1 VPAPMSEPPET
12 IRGVSEA
19 RQERPPRRWDTARV
33 ETFSDAVFAIA
44 ITLLV
49 LEIKVV
55 PSEFEH
61 LRKAL
66 AHEWPQYLAYV
77 TSFLTI
83 GSVWVAHHN
92 LYGRLRSIDAPMMRL
107 NLLLLMATAFLPFP
121 TGLLAE
127 TLRATDEASR
137 TAVGLYGLTALVID
151 VLLEASVRH
160 AARHPELARSDPSET
175 PTPPLPEARSWRPS
189 PSVVAYALA
198 TLAGI
203 FVFPKLAAAA
213 YLAVAVRGLVM
224 LHSDTGV
231 SFRLL
236 RAR

>member
-1 VPAPMSEPPET
+1 V
-12 IRGVSEA
+12 EA
-19 RQERPPRRWDTARV
+19 
-33 ETFSDAVFAIA
+33 FSDGVFAIA

-61 LRKAL
+61 LGKAL

-92 LYGRLRSIDAPMMRL
+92 LYGRLRCIDAPMMRL

-137 TAVGLYGLTALVID
+137 TAVGLYGLTVLVID
-151 VLLEASVRH
+151 VLLQASVRR
-160 AARHPELARSDPSET
+160 AARHPELARSQPSEF
-175 PTPPLPEARSWRPS
+175 PEPPLPVARSWPPS
-189 PSVVAYALA
+189 PSVIVYALA
-198 TLAGI
+198 ILAGI
-203 FVFPKLAAAA
+203 FVFPKIAAAA

-231 SFRLL
+231 SIRLL

>member
-1 VPAPMSEPPET
+1 
-12 IRGVSEA
+12 
-19 RQERPPRRWDTARV
+19 V
-33 ETFSDAVFAIA
+33 EGFSDAVFAIA

-55 PSEFEH
+55 PSELEH
-61 LRKAL
+61 LGKAL

-92 LYGRLRSIDAPMMRL
+92 LYGRLQCIDAPMMRL

-137 TAVGLYGLTALVID
+137 TAVALYGLTALVID
-151 VLLEASVRH
+151 MLLEASERH
-160 AARHPELARSDPSET
+160 AARHPELARSDSSQTPSA
-175 PTPPLPEARSWRPS
+175 PLPEPSSWRPS
-189 PSVVAYALA
+189 PSVAVYVLA
-198 TLAGI
+198 ILLGI

-213 YLAVAVRGLVM
+213 YLAIAVRGLVM
-224 LHSDTGV
+224 LHTDTGV
-231 SFRLL
+231 SFRPL
-236 RAR
+236 RVR

>member
-1 VPAPMSEPPET
+1 
-12 IRGVSEA
+12 VSEA
-19 RQERPPRRWDTARV
+19 RHDSPPRRWNTGRV

-55 PSEFEH
+55 PAEFEH

-92 LYGRLRSIDAPMMRL
+92 LYGRLRCIDAPMMRL

-127 TLRATDEASR
+127 TLRSTDEASR
-137 TAVGLYGLTALVID
+137 TAVGLYGLSALVID
-151 VLLEASVRH
+151 MLLEASVRH
-160 AARHPELARSDPSET
+160 AGRHPELARSQPSDT
-175 PTPPLPEARSWRPS
+175 PTGPLSEPRSWRPS
-189 PSVVAYALA
+189 PSVVVYALA
-198 TLAGI
+198 ILVGI
-203 FVFPKLAAAA
+203 FVVPKLAAAA
-213 YLAVAVRGLVM
+213 YLAVAVRGLVV

>member
-1 VPAPMSEPPET
+1 M
-12 IRGVSEA
+12 SEA
-19 RQERPPRRWDTARV
+19 RHDHPARLWDTARV
-33 ETFSDAVFAIA
+33 EAFSDAVFAIA

-55 PSEFEH
+55 PSEFDH

-92 LYGRLRSIDAPMMRL
+92 LYGRLRCIDAPMMRL
-107 NLLLLMATAFLPFP
+107 NLLLLMTTAFLPFP

-127 TLRATDEASR
+127 TLRSTDEASR
-137 TAVGLYGLTALVID
+137 TAVGLYGLTAIVID
-151 VLLEASVRH
+151 MLLEASVRH
-160 AARHPELARSDPSET
+160 AARHPELTRSQPPET
-175 PTPPLPEARSWRPS
+175 PAPRLSEARGWWPS
-189 PSVVAYALA
+189 PSVVVYGLA
-198 TLAGI
+198 ILAGI
-203 FVFPKLAAAA
+203 LVFPKLAAAA
-213 YLAVAVRGLVM
+213 YLAVAIRSLVM

-231 SFRLL
+231 SFRLFT
-236 RAR
+236 AR

>member
-1 VPAPMSEPPET
+1 
-12 IRGVSEA
+12 VSEA
-19 RQERPPRRWDTARV
+19 GHEPPTRQWDTARV
-33 ETFSDAVFAIA
+33 EAFSDGVFAIA

-49 LEIKVV
+49 LEIKVS

-66 AHEWPQYLAYV
+66 AHEWPQFLAYV

-92 LYGRLRSIDAPMMRL
+92 LYGRLRCIDAPMMRL

-137 TAVGLYGLTALVID
+137 TAVGLYGVSVLVID
-151 VLLEASVRH
+151 RLLDASVRH
-160 AARHPELARSDPSET
+160 AAQHPELAR
-175 PTPPLPEARSWRPS
+175 PTAPLLEARSWRPS

-198 TLAGI
+198 ILAGI
-203 FVFPKLAAAA
+203 FLFPKLAAGA

-236 RAR
+236 RTR

>member
-1 VPAPMSEPPET
+1 
-12 IRGVSEA
+12 VSED
-19 RQERPPRRWDTARV
+19 RHERAPRLWDTDRV
-33 ETFSDAVFAIA
+33 EAFSDAVLAIA

-55 PSEFEH
+55 PSELEH

-66 AHEWPQYLAYV
+66 AHEWPQYLAYA

-92 LYGRLRSIDAPMMRL
+92 LYGRLRCVDATMMRL

-127 TLRATDEASR
+127 TLRASDEASR
-137 TAVGLYGLTALVID
+137 TAVGLYGATVLVID
-151 VLLEASVRH
+151 MLLNASARH
-160 AARHPELARSDPSET
+160 AARHPELARSQPSAT
-175 PTPPLPEARSWRPS
+175 PALPEPRSWRPS
-189 PSVVAYALA
+189 LSVVVYAIAILV
-198 TLAGI
+198 GI

-213 YLAVAVRGLVM
+213 YLAVAVRSLVM
-224 LHSDTGV
+224 LNSDSGL
-231 SFRLL
+231 SPRLWT
-236 RAR
+236 ARSPP

>member
-1 VPAPMSEPPET
+1 VNNVAANHS
-12 IRGVSEA
+12 
-19 RQERPPRRWDTARV
+19 PRRWDTARV
-33 ETFSDAVFAIA
+33 EAFSDAVFAIA

-61 LRKAL
+61 LKKAL

-83 GSVWVAHHN
+83 GTVWVAHHN
-92 LYGRLRSIDAPMMRL
+92 LYGRLQCIDAPMMRL

-127 TLRATDEASR
+127 TLRSTDEASR
-137 TAVGLYGLTALVID
+137 TAVGLYGLTVLVID
-151 VLLEASVRH
+151 MLLEASVRH
-160 AARHPELARSDPSET
+160 AARHPELARVDITEGPA
-175 PTPPLPEARSWRPS
+175 PPLSEARSWRPS
-189 PSVVAYALA
+189 PSAVVYALA
-198 TLAGI
+198 ILVGI

-231 SFRLL
+231 SLRVL
-236 RAR
+236 RARGG

>member
-1 VPAPMSEPPET
+1 MD
-12 IRGVSEA
+12 EA
-19 RQERPPRRWDTARV
+19 RHQHPPGLWDTGRV
-33 ETFSDAVFAIA
+33 EAFSDGVLAIA

-55 PSEFEH
+55 PSELEH

-66 AHEWPQYLAYV
+66 AHEWPQYLAYA

-92 LYGRLRSIDAPMMRL
+92 LYGRLRCVDATMMRL

-127 TLRATDEASR
+127 TLRASDEASR
-137 TAVGLYGLTALVID
+137 TAVGLYGATVLVID
-151 VLLEASVRH
+151 MLLDASVRH
-160 AARHPELARSDPSET
+160 AARHPELARSQP
-175 PTPPLPEARSWRPS
+175 PQKATPPPPGRRSWRPS
-189 PSVVAYALA
+189 LSVVVYAIA
-198 TLAGI
+198 IIVGI

-213 YLAVAVRGLVM
+213 YLAVAVRSLVM
-224 LHSDTGV
+224 LNSDSGV
-231 SFRLL
+231 SLRLWT
-236 RAR
+236 AR

>member
-1 VPAPMSEPPET
+1 MSEA
-12 IRGVSEA
+12 SH
-19 RQERPPRRWDTARV
+19 ERPPRLWDTARV
-33 ETFSDAVFAIA
+33 EAFSDAVFAIA

-55 PSEFEH
+55 PAEFEH
-61 LRKAL
+61 LGKAL

-92 LYGRLRSIDAPMMRL
+92 LYGRLRCVDATMMRL
-107 NLLLLMATAFLPFP
+107 NLLLLMVTAFLPFP

-127 TLRATDEASR
+127 TLRSTDEASR

-151 VLLEASVRH
+151 MLLSASVRH
-160 AARHPELARSDPSET
+160 AAGHPQLARSQPSVT
-175 PTPPLPEARSWRPS
+175 PTAPLPESRGWRPS
-189 PSVVAYALA
+189 PSVLVYALGI
-198 TLAGI
+198 LVGI

-213 YLAVAVRGLVM
+213 YLAVAVRGLVI

-236 RAR
+236 RAG

>member
-1 VPAPMSEPPET
+1 V
-12 IRGVSEA
+12 EA
-19 RQERPPRRWDTARV
+19 
-33 ETFSDAVFAIA
+33 FSDAVFAIA

-49 LEIKVV
+49 LEIRVV

-92 LYGRLRSIDAPMMRL
+92 LYGRLRCIDAPMMRL

-127 TLRATDEASR
+127 TLRSTDEASR
-137 TAVGLYGLTALVID
+137 TAVGLYGLTAIVID
-151 VLLEASVRH
+151 TLLEASVRH
-160 AARHPELARSDPSET
+160 AARHPELARSQPSET
-175 PTPPLPEARSWRPS
+175 PRAPLRDARGWRPS
-189 PSVVAYALA
+189 PSVVVYALA
-198 TLAGI
+198 ILAGI

-213 YLAVAVRGLVM
+213 YLAVAVRSLVM

>member
-1 VPAPMSEPPET
+1 
-12 IRGVSEA
+12 
-19 RQERPPRRWDTARV
+19 
-33 ETFSDAVFAIA
+33 
-44 ITLLV
+44 
-49 LEIKVV
+49 
-55 PSEFEH
+55 
-61 LRKAL
+61 
-66 AHEWPQYLAYV
+66 
-77 TSFLTI
+77 
-83 GSVWVAHHN
+83 
-92 LYGRLRSIDAPMMRL
+92 MMRL

-151 VLLEASVRH
+151 MLLEASVRH

-175 PTPPLPEARSWRPS
+175 PTAPLPEARSWRPS

-236 RAR
+236 RTR

>member
-1 VPAPMSEPPET
+1 MET

-19 RQERPPRRWDTARV
+19 RQERPPRLWDTARV
-33 ETFSDAVFAIA
+33 EAFSDAVFAIA

-55 PSEFEH
+55 PAEFEH

-92 LYGRLRSIDAPMMRL
+92 LYGRLRCIDAPMMRL
-107 NLLLLMATAFLPFP
+107 NLLLLMVVAFLPFP

-137 TAVGLYGLTALVID
+137 TAVGLYGLTVLVID
-151 VLLEASVRH
+151 LLLEASVRR
-160 AARHPELARSDPSET
+160 AARHPELARSQSSET
-175 PTPPLPEARSWRPS
+175 PAPPLSEARSWRPS
-189 PSVVAYALA
+189 PSVVVYALA
-198 TLAGI
+198 ILAGI
-203 FVFPKLAAAA
+203 FVFPMLAAPA

-231 SFRLL
+231 GFRLL
-236 RAR
+236 RMR

>member
-1 VPAPMSEPPET
+1 M
-12 IRGVSEA
+12 SEA
-19 RQERPPRRWDTARV
+19 RHERPPRLWDTARV
-33 ETFSDAVFAIA
+33 EAFSDSVFAIA

-55 PSEFEH
+55 PAEFEH

-66 AHEWPQYLAYV
+66 AHEWRQYLAYV

-92 LYGRLRSIDAPMMRL
+92 LYGRLRCIDAPMMRL
-107 NLLLLMATAFLPFP
+107 NLVVLMATAFLPFP

-127 TLRATDEASR
+127 TLRSTDEASR

-151 VLLEASVRH
+151 MLLEASVRH
-160 AARHPELARSDPSET
+160 AARHPELARSQPSET
-175 PTPPLPEARSWRPS
+175 PAVPLPEARSWRPS
-189 PSVVAYALA
+189 PTVVVYALA
-198 TLAGI
+198 ILAGI

-213 YLAVAVRGLVM
+213 YLPVAIRSLVM